1 MKYDDKSD
9 DSNEGDDSDV
19 SENASMDGSLI
30 ESDVELDFDSSAA
43 DVERPS
49 TPVPF
54 WLRTDE
60 DIPEV
65 VLPPSSE
72 DMLIPNELLLQVQC
86 LPPAYFYEN
95 ARILSLHFAF
105 FKNSRLAPLTKS
117 CGTFQPFS
125 VCHRFVLRTSAPHST
140 LKSRATSCPKST
152 SPWSGA

>member
-19 SENASMDGSLI
+19 SENASLDGSLI

-54 WLRTDE
+54 WLRTEE

-95 ARILSLHFAF
+95 CTHFVVTFCF
-105 FKNSRLAPLTKS
+105 FL
-117 CGTFQPFS
+117 F
-125 VCHRFVLRTSAPHST
+125 
-140 LKSRATSCPKST
+140 
-152 SPWSGA
+152 

>member
-9 DSNEGDDSDV
+9 DSNAGDDSDV
-19 SENASMDGSLI
+19 SENASQDGSLI

-86 LPPAYFYEN
+86 LPPTYFLEN
-95 ARILSLHFAF
+95 CTHFVVTFCF
-105 FKNSRLAPLTKS
+105 FYSRLAPLTKS

-140 LKSRATSCPKST
+140 LRSRATSCPKST